1 MLSSVALRAGEL
13 LAAALLAGG
22 VLLAVA
28 AAAVWWLRRR
38 IRRRLQVLGL
48 ALAARALGA
57 AAGAASGGGRWAWS
71 LPAPGRRWI
80 AAGRARR
87 KLRRAVGAA
96 GHVVAV
102 ARKAGAPT
110 GDLDALCRRLR
121 QAAADA
127 DRSLAM
133 AGRAT
138 GPGHQPEPV
147 CTQVTDL
154 VLAAGAIQ
162 DVAALA
168 VASMSGPAV
177 RGLADD
183 ARREA
188 LALSAGIA
196 SASRGAAGGR
206 PGEPA

>member
-1 MLSSVALRAGEL
+1 MSPEIVPASWLRQQ
-13 LAAALLAGG
+13 AGG
-22 VLLAVA
+22 RHDRQGAV
-28 AAAVWWLRRR
+28 
-38 IRRRLQVLGL
+38 
-48 ALAARALGA
+48 GA
-57 AAGAASGGGRWAWS
+57 GGHVGAGGGKAGAA
-71 LPAPGRRWI
+71 
-80 AAGRARR
+80 
-87 KLRRAVGAA
+87 
-96 GHVVAV
+96 
-102 ARKAGAPT
+102 T
-110 GDLDALCRRLR
+110 GDVDALCRRLR

-188 LALSAGIA
+188 LALAAGIA
-196 SASRGAAGGR
+196 RASRGAAGGL

>member
-13 LAAALLAGG
+13 LAAAVLAGG

-48 ALAARALGA
+48 ALAGRAQAA
-57 AAGAASGGGRWAWS
+57 AAGAASGRRRWAWS

-87 KLRRAVGAA
+87 KLWRAVGAA
-96 GHVVAV
+96 GHAVAV

-138 GPGHQPEPV
+138 GPGHQPELV
-147 CTQVTDL
+147 STQVTDL
-154 VLAAGAIQ
+154 MLAAGAIQ
-162 DVAALA
+162 DAAA
-168 VASMSGPAV
+168 SSVASISRPAG
-177 RGLADD
+177 RSLADD
-183 ARREA
+183 ACREA
-188 LALSAGIA
+188 EALSAGIA
-196 SASRGAAGGR
+196 SAQRGAAGVL
-206 PGEPA
+206 PGEPE